1 MAAVAQCLA
10 CHSKAPW
17 GATLFKW
24 RSSRSFVLSVVCF
37 AGMTDM
43 LLYGLIIPILPNA
56 LSEKAKLPLG
66 EQQRWTSILLALYG
80 AAMTMASLL
89 CGHLVDRTASRR
101 WLFVAGLAGL
111 AVATALLCIGSHL
124 SLWILGRLLQGGAA
138 AVVWTVGMT
147 LLVDRYQEDALGNA
161 LGYFAMSTVVGATAG
176 PLLGGVLYE
185 HAGYYAPFGLAF
197 ALIALDLAL
206 RMMIIE
212 TEKDQVT
219 FEHTDMELSQISV
232 DERQSNHQ
240 DGPPA
245 ATAASGGRKGA
256 SASSR
261 EDETSN
267 DLEFMDP
274 SSRSSRQPTNNKAVF
289 AILRSP
295 RMALALTVYFLLST
309 TLTAFDSALPLFV
322 RDTFGWKQSAQ
333 GLIFIPLMAPHLL
346 DPSIGYIVD
355 RWPKTRCYLITT
367 GLLAMVPLMVS
378 LRYIT
383 ENSIGHKVLLCTL
396 LALIGGCVELI
407 ETPTM
412 VEVTNLALEASTAWP
427 GALGRN
433 TSIALACGLC
443 NGAFAAGSMAGP
455 FLGGFIRDHAGWRTM
470 SWALAV
476 PTGVWGILVL
486 LFLC

>member
-1 MAAVAQCLA
+1 MASCL
-10 CHSKAPW
+10 
-17 GATLFKW
+17 
-24 RSSRSFVLSVVCF
+24 
-37 AGMTDM
+37 
-43 LLYGLIIPILPNA
+43 
-56 LSEKAKLPLG
+56 E
-66 EQQRWTSILLALYG
+66 QRWTSILPALYG

-89 CGHLVDRTASRR
+89 CGYLVDRTASRR
-101 WLFVAGLAGL
+101 WLLIAGLAGL

-138 AVVWTVGMT
+138 AAVWTVGMT
-147 LLVDRYQEDALGNA
+147 LLVDRYQGDALGNA

-219 FEHTDMELSQISV
+219 FEHTDMELSQISA

-240 DGPPA
+240 DSPPA

-256 SASSR
+256 RASGR
-261 EDETSN
+261 EDHTTS

-274 SSRSSRQPTNNKAVF
+274 SSRSSRQTTINKAVF
-289 AILRSP
+289 ALLRSP

-333 GLIFIPLMAPHLL
+333 GLIFIPLMVPHVL
-346 DPSIGYIVD
+346 DPVIGYIVD

-378 LRYIT
+378 LRFIT

-407 ETPTM
+407 ETPTI

-443 NGAFAAGSMAGP
+443 NCAFAAGSMAGP
-455 FLGGFIRDHAGWRTM
+455 FLGGFIRDHAGWGTM